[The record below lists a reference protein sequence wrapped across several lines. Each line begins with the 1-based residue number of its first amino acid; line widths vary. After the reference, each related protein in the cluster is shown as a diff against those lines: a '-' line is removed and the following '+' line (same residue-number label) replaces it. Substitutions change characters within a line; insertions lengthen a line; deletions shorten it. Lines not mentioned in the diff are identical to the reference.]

1 MLKCSALM
9 CARNGLVLAAVCWV
23 AVCNLVLSLH
33 GVSLQH
39 FESGAWSAGSHLPT
53 PAQRRTQ
60 SLLCRFSY
68 PSRRDAQVLK
78 GLSLRVRPGKRVA
91 LVGPSGQGKS
101 TIVSLIQRFYD
112 PQVRG
117 VCL

>member
-1 MLKCSALM
+1 M
-9 CARNGLVLAAVCWV
+9 
-23 AVCNLVLSLH
+23 
-33 GVSLQH
+33 
-39 FESGAWSAGSHLPT
+39 
-53 PAQRRTQ
+53 
-60 SLLCRFSY
+60 
-68 PSRRDAQVLK
+68 LK

-117 VCL
+117 MISVNLFVPGATGSVQRKVLFIGNSPRQFYQGRAV